1 MSAYDHDV
9 DKEVYDITIVGGG
22 PAGLF
27 ATFYSGIRNMKTKLI
42 EALPHLGGQLS
53 TLYPD
58 KYVYDVPG
66 YTKILARDLVKK
78 LEEQAMQVNPTIR
91 LNEKLI
97 ALRHLDEKLI
107 ELETTRGLHYSK
119 TVLLTTG
126 MGVISMKKLGIP
138 SVERFEGRG
147 VYYLITNK
155 WMFRDKKVII
165 VGGGDSAVDWALE
178 LKDIASEVVLVHRR
192 AGFRAHEAKVVEL
205 FSSRIRKL
213 IPYVV
218 RDAHGSEK
226 LESVTLTNVE
236 TGEEVTLEADAL
248 IPQIGYEIDN
258 SLYKSWGLDVDEH
271 GIKVNGRM
279 ETNIPGIFAVGDAA
293 SPIGYPKLNLIA
305 IGFAQAII
313 AVNCAKHYIDPNASI
328 FPGHIVKLT

>member
-293 SPIGYPKLNLIA
+293 SPIGSPKLNLIA